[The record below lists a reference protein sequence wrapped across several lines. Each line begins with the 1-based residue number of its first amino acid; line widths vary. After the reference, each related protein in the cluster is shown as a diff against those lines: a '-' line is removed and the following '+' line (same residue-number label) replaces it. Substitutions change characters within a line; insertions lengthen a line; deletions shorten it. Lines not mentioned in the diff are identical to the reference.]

1 MARYFYTAKSFQGEN
16 QSGFLEA
23 KDIQHLAQILRSQG
37 FVLIKAELEK
47 EGKKKKF
54 SLSLPSFGVSLAEK
68 MFFTRNLQ
76 LMISAGLPLP
86 RALLILSE
94 QTKSKKF
101 KKVLSEVREEIVK
114 GESFSQSLSHY
125 PQVFSELYQNMVSV
139 GEESGGLEGVL
150 GTLSLQMERENGLK
164 SKVKSAMIYPAVI
177 ITAMIGIG
185 VLMLVTVIPKLADTF
200 KELNMQLPLTTRL
213 VIGLANFLIT
223 KWYLL
228 IIIIAALVFILL
240 QALKT
245 SLGKKIIDKLTL
257 KIPVLSQIIKNTN
270 SAYTARTLSSLI
282 SAGVSL
288 PRALEITSRTLGNIF
303 YQMALMESVEKVK
316 KGKKLSEA
324 LIPYENIYPPTL
336 IHMIS
341 VGEETGETSGIL
353 SKLADFYE
361 EEVSNAAK
369 NLTSVIEPV
378 LMIIIGAVIGFFA
391 VSMVQ
396 PLYSMLEG
404 I

>member
-1 MARYFYTAKSFQGEN
+1 
-16 QSGFLEA
+16 
-23 KDIQHLAQILRSQG
+23 
-37 FVLIKAELEK
+37 
-47 EGKKKKF
+47 
-54 SLSLPSFGVSLAEK
+54 
-68 MFFTRNLQ
+68 
-76 LMISAGLPLP
+76 
-86 RALLILSE
+86 
-94 QTKSKKF
+94 
-101 KKVLSEVREEIVK
+101 
-114 GESFSQSLSHY
+114 
-125 PQVFSELYQNMVSV
+125 MVSV

-185 VLMLVTVIPKLADTF
+185 ILMLVTVIPKLADTF

-324 LIPYENIYPPTL
+324 LIHYENIYPPTL